1 MQLGF
6 SHRVLY
12 LILSCMESLHHVK
25 AHTRVFTRTLNSLQD
40 GPHKEE
46 LEKGA
51 GFHLASSTVPSGL
64 DGLFEF
70 PRNPTL
76 GNFANNFLD
85 TGGLLLCCCYSV
97 AKSSLS
103 FTVSLS
109 LLKLVS
115 IESVMPAN
123 HLILCSPL
131 LFLPSVFPSI
141 RVFSSELAL
150 HIRWPKY
157 WSFSF
162 SISPSMNIPLGLTGV
177 ISLQSKGLS
186 SVFST
191 TMWKHQ
197 FFGTQRPLW
206 SSSHICT

>member
-1 MQLGF
+1 M
-6 SHRVLY
+6 H
-12 LILSCMESLHHVK
+12 ESLRHFK
-25 AHTRVFTRTLNSLQD
+25 AHTSVFTRTLNNLQD

-51 GFHLASSTVPSGL
+51 GFHLASSAVPSGL

-85 TGGLLLCCCYSV
+85 TGGLLLRCCYLV
-97 AKSSLS
+97 AVIAKSSLS

-109 LLKLVS
+109 LLKLMS

-131 LFLPSVFPSI
+131 LLLPSIFPSI

-157 WSFSF
+157 WSFS
-162 SISPSMNIPLGLTGV
+162 I
-177 ISLQSKGLS
+177 
-186 SVFST
+186 
-191 TMWKHQ
+191 
-197 FFGTQRPLW
+197 
-206 SSSHICT
+206 SSSFSCAFPLIFALGPGQSPCLFLLKPCWD

>member
-25 AHTRVFTRTLNSLQD
+25 AHTRVFTRTLNNLQD
-40 GPHKEE
+40 EPHKEE
-46 LEKGA
+46 LEEGA
-51 GFHLASSTVPSGL
+51 GFHLASSAVPSGL

-85 TGGLLLCCCYSV
+85 TGGLLLCCYYSV
-97 AKSSLS
+97 AKASLS

-109 LLKLVS
+109 LLKLMS

-123 HLILCSPL
+123 HLILCDPL
-131 LFLPSVFPSI
+131 LLLPSVFPSI

-157 WSFSF
+157 
-162 SISPSMNIPLGLTGV
+162 
-177 ISLQSKGLS
+177 
-186 SVFST
+186 
-191 TMWKHQ
+191 
-197 FFGTQRPLW
+197 
-206 SSSHICT
+206 